1 MMAVSADF
9 VCMMMVPFR
18 FMMIHGRQRLACPHE
33 FGTFA
38 IDRFRLR
45 FRNRWAGA
53 LVPRGRS
60 PEL

>member
-45 FRNRWAGA
+45 FRNR
-53 LVPRGRS
+53 
-60 PEL
+60 